1 MRQGRSFGAAASAL
15 GLGAALVLLGAG
27 PAASHHSFA
36 MFDRSRT
43 LTVSGSVKDWQW
55 VNPHTWLQLTVRDSA
70 GAEVEWS
77 IEGRS
82 PNVLSRRG
90 WTKSLIGKGDKV
102 TVVLYP
108 LKSGE
113 PGGAI
118 VRLILADGRELNAD
132 TPGAVDPDEEGPRR

>member
-1 MRQGRSFGAAASAL
+1 MRQGRSFAAAVEAL
-15 GLGAALVLLGAG
+15 GLAGALLVVAA
-27 PAASHHSFA
+27 PAAAHHSFA

-43 LTVSGSVKDWQW
+43 VTLSGWVKDWQW

-90 WTKSLIGKGDKV
+90 WTRSLLSRGDKV
-102 TVVLYP
+102 TVVVYP

-118 VRLILADGRELNAD
+118 VRLTLPGGRELNAD
-132 TPGAVDPDEEGPRR
+132 TPSSVDPDEEGPRR

>member
-1 MRQGRSFGAAASAL
+1 MRQGRDVGAGAVLVGLAAVTL
-15 GLGAALVLLGAG
+15 LLGSGRVEA
-27 PAASHHSFA
+27 HHSFA

-43 LTVSGSVKDWQW
+43 VTLSGAVKDWQW
-55 VNPHTWLQLTVRDSA
+55 VNPHTWLQLTVRDGS
-70 GAEVEWS
+70 GTEVEWS

-90 WTKSLIGKGDKV
+90 WTKSLLTQGDKV
-102 TVVLYP
+102 SVVIYP

-118 VRLILADGRELNAD
+118 VRLTLPGGRELNAD
-132 TPGAVDPDEEGPRR
+132 TPSAVDPDEEGPRR

>member
-1 MRQGRSFGAAASAL
+1 MGQGRSFRWIAAFAGAASLLALSA
-15 GLGAALVLLGAG
+15 
-27 PAASHHSFA
+27 PATGHHSFA
-36 MFDRSRT
+36 MFDRTRTVT
-43 LTVSGSVKDWQW
+43 LTGAVKDWQW
-55 VNPHTWLQLTVRDSA
+55 VNPHTWLQLSVRDTA

-90 WTKSLIGKGDKV
+90 WTKSLINRGDRV
-102 TVVLYP
+102 TVVIYP

-118 VRLILADGRELNAD
+118 VRVTLPGGRELNAD
-132 TPGAVDPDEEGPRR
+132 TPSAVDPDEEGPRR